1 MSTQILRIYI
11 SNTDKFRHTPLYEAI
26 IFAAKRYELNGATAF
41 RGEMG
46 FGSSS
51 MIHSRKFWDVTEK
64 LPMVVEVIDEK
75 QKIDLLLSK
84 IIPWFEKLRY
94 GCLIVVEDVQ
104 VILSKMG
111 EKK

>member
-11 SNTDKFRHTPLYEAI
+11 SNTDKFRHAPLYETL
-26 IFAAKRYELNGATAF
+26 IFAAKRYGLTGATAF

-51 MIHSRKFWDVTEK
+51 TVHARKFWDITEK

-75 QKIDLLLSK
+75 AKIDLLLSK
-84 IIPWFEKLRY
+84 ILPWFERLRY
-94 GCLIVVEDVQ
+94 GCLIVAEDVQ
-104 VILSKMG
+104 VILSKKG
-111 EKK
+111 GRK